1 MSEFQEWLLYEW
13 KCNVFPPVC
22 VSTASTKIDIMN
34 IYTVSMCDLLRAKFL
49 CKQQALGVS
58 PVDIAVP
65 VTRIQSLNPAAI
77 YFTTLQTYK

>member
-1 MSEFQEWLLYEW
+1 
-13 KCNVFPPVC
+13 
-22 VSTASTKIDIMN
+22 MN

-49 CKQQALGVS
+49 CKQALEVS